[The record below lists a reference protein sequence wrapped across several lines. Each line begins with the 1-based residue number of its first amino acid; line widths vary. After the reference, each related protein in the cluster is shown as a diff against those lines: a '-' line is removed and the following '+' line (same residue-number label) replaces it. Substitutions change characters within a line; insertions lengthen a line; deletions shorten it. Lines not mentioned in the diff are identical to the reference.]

1 MSTYKKVNKVEYHND
16 LIFRLLLQLL
26 LQLQLLP
33 VCVHTHAR
41 MHAHTHAC
49 MHTHT
54 KLPIISCSQPHI
66 VTIEWTKIDRKRE
79 NQWVLVYEVHRYACE
94 WLHSLSLGTIDQES
108 SVESG
113 VWEEEQ
119 WLQD

>member
-54 KLPIISCSQPHI
+54 KLPII
-66 VTIEWTKIDRKRE
+66 
-79 NQWVLVYEVHRYACE
+79 LLYA
-94 WLHSLSLGTIDQES
+94 HNDSSYS
-108 SVESG
+108 SVHIFG
-113 VWEEEQ
+113 YKN
-119 WLQD
+119 